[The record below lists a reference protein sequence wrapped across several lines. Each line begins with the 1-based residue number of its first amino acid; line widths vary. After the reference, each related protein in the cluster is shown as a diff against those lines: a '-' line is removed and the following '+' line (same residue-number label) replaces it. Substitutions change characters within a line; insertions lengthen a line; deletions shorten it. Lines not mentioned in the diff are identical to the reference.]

1 MGRREIKTVTLKA
14 CEMAKDWEALLANE
28 KSERQAKSTR
38 LENSYTILQMDIRT
52 NNLPSLMAYLSVA
65 E

>member
-38 LENSYTILQMDIRT
+38 LENMLYDTT
-52 NNLPSLMAYLSVA
+52 NGY
-65 E
+65 